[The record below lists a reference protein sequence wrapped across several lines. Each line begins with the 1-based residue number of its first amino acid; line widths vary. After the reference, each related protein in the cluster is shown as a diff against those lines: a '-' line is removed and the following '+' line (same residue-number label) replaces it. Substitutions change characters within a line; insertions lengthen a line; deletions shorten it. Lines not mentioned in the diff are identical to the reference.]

1 MTQALTDPE
10 PQAVETPDGEVA
22 AILARR
28 VTQSKLG
35 LTFAPETT
43 FDEWQAAHGFF
54 SGLKEHLN
62 WWVGDSINF
71 AAKSAFGEKY
81 TQAIHITGK
90 EYSTLTTIAAVCE
103 RITLDRRRALL
114 PFSYHVEVAY
124 LPYQEADFILDQAER
139 QNWNRDD
146 IREAV
151 QKKTGI
157 TPKKRKSSGT
167 AAKVAASG
175 KTPELVEAP
184 EVAPATK
191 LGILWN
197 GHPLATSE
205 RLIYQADEKL
215 EPAEADR
222 AAHHHGFAH
231 AEALVNWLEQNG
243 FIRKEGEPQ
252 CAPTPNT
259 KSSSETPTP
268 IQSAAPAASVSAG
281 SGPSLSDPTTGPI
294 HPENDTFESI
304 RAFVYDA
311 DVQFED
317 LQSALL
323 NLAGKHQALR
333 NESCLISIAPSAKPR
348 SPAPWPVGFVKDPS
362 FYDGN
367 CVPTWDYRRVMVVN
381 GVLATDAGEIPDPD
395 RCARGHGF
403 NTPLELI
410 KWINDPAPASLV
422 PASATPEPPVPPE
435 TLKAITPLSEPVAT
449 HDKTSLELAEEHIL
463 AFNAA
468 AEKVDWPAV
477 GKIELARK
485 KWLGRLLAPA
495 DNAIDAIQGTPPTPR
510 K

>member
-1 MTQALTDPE
+1 MTQTLTDPE

-62 WWVGDSINF
+62 WWIGDSINF
-71 AAKSAFGEKY
+71 AEKSSFGQKY

-175 KTPELVEAP
+175 KTPELAEAH

-191 LGILWN
+191 LGLFWN

-205 RLIYQADEKL
+205 RLIYQANEKL
-215 EPAEADR
+215 DAPEADR

-243 FIRKEGEPQ
+243 FIRKEEQP
-252 CAPTPNT
+252 CAPTTTPASAPVAQT
-259 KSSSETPTP
+259 PKASDCTCPTAQPEGASSG
-268 IQSAAPAASVSAG
+268 ASQ
-281 SGPSLSDPTTGPI
+281 SDPETAPI
-294 HPENDTFESI
+294 
-304 RAFVYDA
+304 A
-311 DVQFED
+311 Q
-317 LQSALL
+317 
-323 NLAGKHQALR
+323 
-333 NESCLISIAPSAKPR
+333 
-348 SPAPWPVGFVKDPS
+348 PAS
-362 FYDGN
+362 
-367 CVPTWDYRRVMVVN
+367 
-381 GVLATDAGEIPDPD
+381 
-395 RCARGHGF
+395 
-403 NTPLELI
+403 
-410 KWINDPAPASLV
+410 PAPASAPSEPQAIKESKEPFREVLGMLI
-422 PASATPEPPVPPE
+422 PESMMPPV
-435 TLKAITPLSEPVAT
+435 KTPLEA
-449 HDKTSLELAEEHIL
+449 AEEHIL

-477 GKIELARK
+477 GKNALARK